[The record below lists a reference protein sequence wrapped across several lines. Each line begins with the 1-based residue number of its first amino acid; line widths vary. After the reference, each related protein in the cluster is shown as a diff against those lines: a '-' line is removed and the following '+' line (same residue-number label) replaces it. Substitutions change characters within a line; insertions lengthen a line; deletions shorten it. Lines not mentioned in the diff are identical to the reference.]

1 MKKINKNT
9 MYNNEERNN
18 KDERPGMGEF
28 YGGDKIKLTPVT
40 NKQKFNRYHKPFS
53 GKGEQL
59 NEDYEV
65 INDLPTYML
74 PSDHVI
80 KQKYSMLR
88 SHRTPAKKKAPSQTT
103 REGRIEILKAFYNVV
118 KPTIAIDLEY
128 TVDAC
133 ETDNEWEA
141 LLVKLKNKYD
151 NDLNSNGLKKQSWY
165 KDLTKKEYVEIQND
179 NSKLQQDNSKLQQEI
194 SHLKKIIRES
204 NKDIKSLQ
212 NEVINFKK
220 VNTSIIRKSNK
231 DIESLEENHRILLN
245 NQSIFTKEE
254 LLSLITTIRENKNT
268 NDVGTT
274 VDRYDTIR
282 AALIDMSSLHNNGNR
297 VEFRYDKHLSW
308 RIISE

>member
-1 MKKINKNT
+1 

-179 NSKLQQDNSKLQQEI
+179 NSKLQQDNSKLQQDNSKLQQEI

-231 DIESLEENHRILLN
+231 DIESLEENQRILLN

>member
-231 DIESLEENHRILLN
+231 DIESLEENQRILLN